1 MLGKWLDSVPAGPK
15 EANNELRRRLRVVG
29 VRKAQDFTL
38 HAFRRG
44 HAMDLVARGARL
56 WEILQAGEWRSPAF
70 LAYLK
75 LHKVECEATQEAQA
89 AAPQI
94 LEEVF
99 GESDAEGDFAV

>member
-1 MLGKWLDSVPAGPK
+1 MPEGERLFVGLSPK
-15 EANNELRRRLRVVG
+15 DANSELRRRLHAVG
-29 VRKAQDFTL
+29 VSNAELFTL

-44 HAMDLVARGARL
+44 HAMDLVASGARL

-89 AAPQI
+89 
-94 LEEVF
+94 L
-99 GESDAEGDFAV
+99 